1 MKSLLKIL
9 GLFIIL
15 ISYSCST
22 IRTTY
27 DYDKSVNFTSYKTYQ
42 IHKKGIDE
50 LKLNDLDK
58 RRITSELINELNLK
72 GLVYDENK
80 ADLIINVSALSKE
93 RTDVIQP
100 IGWGFGWG
108 WGWNPW
114 MWGGMGQTWVNQ
126 YEEGSLTFDVV
137 DAQKNILIWQG
148 TSKGILVEN
157 LKQKDKQIA
166 EAVQKAFKNFPPKK

>member
-1 MKSLLKIL
+1 MKSILKFL
-9 GLFIIL
+9 VLFVFL
-15 ISYSCST
+15 VTYSCST

-27 DYDKSVNFTSYKTYQ
+27 DYDKSINFTSYKTYQ
-42 IHKKGIDE
+42 IHKKGITTE
-50 LKLNDLDK
+50 V
-58 RRITSELINELNLK
+58 INELNLK
-72 GLVYDENK
+72 GLIYDENK
-80 ADLIINVSALSKE
+80 ADLIINISALSKE
-93 RTDVIQP
+93 RTDIIQP
-100 IGWGFGWG
+100 VGWGFG

-126 YEEGSLTFDVV
+126 YEEGTLTFVV

-157 LKQKDKQIA
+157 LRQKDKQIT